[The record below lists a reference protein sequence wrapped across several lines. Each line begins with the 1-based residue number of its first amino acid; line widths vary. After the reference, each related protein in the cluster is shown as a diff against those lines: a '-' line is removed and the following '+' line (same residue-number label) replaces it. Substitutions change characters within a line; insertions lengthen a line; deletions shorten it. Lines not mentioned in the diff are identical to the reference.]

1 VLGSWFVKVGC
12 FGCFVLVVGGLALL
26 VLLGGAFFLSSNI
39 FGTPEVPSVAFS
51 RSDGYSAQQKL
62 YEIVQRQA
70 GRSSRKDPISLTEA
84 EANAFLSRHLDEGT
98 VPLSPIVVR
107 FKGDQFVVQ
116 GQTALRNLV
125 QSPPLSWALPYLPSR
140 YLNRPIW
147 VSVEGRITIEGHG
160 ESTGRSA
167 DVTVNDFA
175 LGRQPI
181 SPFFLYALMGPSGRG
196 LFHFRVPG
204 VVESIDIQGGR
215 AVIRTR

>member
-1 VLGSWFVKVGC
+1 M
-12 FGCFVLVVGGLALL
+12 L
-26 VLLGGAFFLSSNI
+26 VLAGGAFFLSSNI
-39 FGTPEVPSVAFS
+39 FGTPEVSPVAFS

-62 YEIVQRQA
+62 YEIVQRQT

-84 EANAFLSRHLDEGT
+84 EANAFLSRHLDEGS

-107 FKGDQFVVQ
+107 FKGDEFVVQ

-125 QSPPLSWALPYLPSR
+125 QSPPLSWAVPYLPSR
-140 YLNRPIW
+140 YLNRPVW
-147 VSVEGRITIEGHG
+147 VSVEGRITIEGRG
-160 ESTGRSA
+160 ESSGRSA
-167 DVTVNDFA
+167 DVTLNDFA

-181 SPFFLYALMGPSGRG
+181 SPFLLYGLMGPSGGG

>member
-1 VLGSWFVKVGC
+1 VLGSWVVKVGC
-12 FGCFVLVVGGLALL
+12 FGCFVLVVAGLALL
-26 VLLGGAFFLSSNI
+26 VLAGGAVFLSSSI
-39 FGTPEVPSVAFS
+39 FGTPEVAPVAFS

-107 FKGDQFVVQ
+107 FKADEFVVQ
-116 GQTALRNLV
+116 GQTALRNLI
-125 QSPPLSWALPYLPSR
+125 QSHPFSWAAPYLPSR

-147 VSVEGRITIEGHG
+147 VTVEGRITIAGGG

-167 DVTVNDFA
+167 DVTLHDFA

-181 SPFFLYALMGPSGRG
+181 SPFFLYALMGPSGGG

-204 VVESIDIQGGR
+204 VVESIDVQGGR
-215 AVIRTR
+215 LVIKTR